1 MESTTKASANLIQ
14 SAIRLKD
21 NDQAIGPLRPA
32 RSPDAVAIEKIAK
45 NIAQGVASSRQL
57 LLTTGFGLH
66 RSLKVPVRLPALA
79 IPGFKVMERMQDAG
93 LPVPK
98 YLLYQATDF
107 IAETNCLPRED
118 SHECSRKMEEYLR
131 QYVARFHG
139 RIAKNV
145 IFKFGCEYPLETK
158 QAVSM
163 TVDEIRSRILDI
175 APLREAMEQIHAYEA
190 RHSNG
195 TNHYDDYAAANVLYS
210 GATQQYPFGDD
221 LPADV
226 EAILP
231 IGGNAEKPFFT
242 LTAHFSE
249 HLGKRKVIPML
260 TPIGSRPTY
269 YHYPESGDP
278 ISISEYSDAMKQP
291 IKDGPIRTDINAMIA
306 DGATP
311 ETLSEIYPEDR

>member
-1 MESTTKASANLIQ
+1 MESTSKVSANLIQ

-32 RSPDAVAIEKIAK
+32 RSPDAAVLERIAK

-79 IPGFKVMERMQDAG
+79 IPGFKVMERMQDVG
-93 LPVPK
+93 VPVPK

-107 IAETNCLPRED
+107 IAETNCLHRED
-118 SHECSRKMEEYLR
+118 SHECSQKMETYLR
-131 QYVARFHG
+131 QYVARFHE
-139 RIAKNV
+139 RIAEHV
-145 IFKFGCEYPLETK
+145 IFKFGCEYPLEAK

-163 TVDEIRSRILDI
+163 TVDEIRSRMLDI

-210 GATQQYPFGDD
+210 GATQQYPFGED
-221 LPADV
+221 LPEDV
-226 EAILP
+226 QAILP

-269 YHYPESGDP
+269 YHYPQSGDP
-278 ISISEYSDAMKQP
+278 ISIAEYANAMKQP
-291 IKDGPIRTDINAMIA
+291 IKDGPIRIDINAMIA

-311 ETLSEIYPEDR
+311 EALSEIYHEAR